1 MKIENKDNYSLIIT
15 EENSFSQFQKTFES
29 EYEKVRDNHLII
41 CFSEEINTTIKDLL
55 LLLPVSSAHKKR
67 KLSFI
72 CVANQVEIDDI
83 PEEFSVVP
91 TLEEA
96 EDVLEMDE
104 IERDLGF

>member
-1 MKIENKDNYSLIIT
+1 MKVEKKSDYTLIRT
-15 EENSFSQFQKTFES
+15 DETSFSAFLANFKTGYENLS
-29 EYEKVRDNHLII
+29 ETHLVLLI
-41 CFSEEINTTIKDLL
+41 SEEINTSIKDLL
-55 LLLPVSSAHKKR
+55 LLLDISSAHKIR

-72 CVANQVEIDDI
+72 CVTNRVEIDEI

-96 EDVLEMDE
+96 EDLLEMDA

>member
-1 MKIENKDNYSLIIT
+1 MKIENRDNYSLITT
-15 EENSFSQFQKTFES
+15 EENSFSEFLKVFET
-29 EYEKVRDNHLII
+29 EYEKVTNNHLVIS
-41 CFSEEINTTIKDLL
+41 FSEEINTSIKDLL
-55 LLLPVSSAHKKR
+55 LLLPISSAHKQR

-83 PEEFSVVP
+83 PEELSVVP

>member
-1 MKIENKDNYSLIIT
+1 MRIEKKDTYTLLTT
-15 EENSFSQFQKTFES
+15 EENSFENFFANFNS
-29 EYEKVRDNHLII
+29 EYGSIEDSHLII
-41 CFSEEINTTIKDLL
+41 LFSEDINTKIEDLL
-55 LLLPVSSAHKKR
+55 LLLNISSAHKQR

-72 CVANQVEIDDI
+72 CVANDIEIDTI
-83 PEEFSVVP
+83 PEELNVVP

>member
-1 MKIENKDNYSLIIT
+1 MKVENKDTYTLINS
-15 EENSFSQFQKTFES
+15 EENSFLEFLKIFKS
-29 EYEKVRDNHLII
+29 EYKKVADKHLIV
-41 CFSEEINTTIKDLL
+41 CFSGEINTTIKDLL
-55 LLLPVSSAHKKR
+55 LLLSLSSAHKLR

-72 CVANQVEIDDI
+72 CVANQVDIDKI
-83 PEEFSVVP
+83 PEELSVVP